1 MISTMSIEPEVWTGG
16 YWSTTEDKWMW
27 SDNTP
32 FSFYEWGYWGGAY
45 PKPGSEMNVLLTDDR
60 LLTRTSSLMKPF
72 ICKR

>member
-32 FSFYEWGYWGGAY
+32 FSFYAGGYWGGNY